1 MELSCLFLISLMKLM
16 NMSVL
21 VNLTAT
27 SVKRPFSVLT
37 LFSTKLQ
44 NTLVLNS
51 LDELM
56 LLLAMEPHVYGWNSW
71 FEEIPEETAYHKT
84 KLMQLNYSH
93 LKILKLKVYS
103 SSLFWV
109 TFFFWCA
116 CSLMIRFCYLKHSC
130 FFSPF
135 LQLCKIPIFYWK
147 GPFCK

>member
-56 LLLAMEPHVYGWNSW
+56 LLLAMEPHVYG
-71 FEEIPEETAYHKT
+71 
-84 KLMQLNYSH
+84 
-93 LKILKLKVYS
+93 
-103 SSLFWV
+103 
-109 TFFFWCA
+109 
-116 CSLMIRFCYLKHSC
+116 
-130 FFSPF
+130 
-135 LQLCKIPIFYWK
+135 
-147 GPFCK
+147 